1 MKKAA
6 RYHGTSDKGKGKQIL
21 ISTIFGIC
29 VGIACMLGFL
39 MIFSAICMMIPNP
52 HPFIAPLCLF
62 SVYASAFFS
71 GFAGVKRNGGKEA
84 LICGAL
90 CGAAYMIILW
100 LSFAIIQGLFGE
112 RSTNTASLI
121 IKLCIL
127 PSAILGAFSGLKT
140 RNNNRRKIGKK
151 T

>member
-6 RYHGTSDKGKGKQIL
+6 RYHGTSDKSKGKQML
-21 ISTIFGIC
+21 ISTVFGVCI
-29 VGIACMLGFL
+29 GIVCMLGFL
-39 MIFSAICMMIPNP
+39 MIFSAICMMMPNP
-52 HPFIAPLCLF
+52 HPLIAPLCLF

-90 CGAAYMIILW
+90 CGVAYMLILW

-121 IKLCIL
+121 IKLCIPPAAL
-127 PSAILGAFSGLKT
+127 LGSFSGLKGKTT
-140 RNNNRRKIGKK
+140 RKTKRK